1 MLIGVYLLVPE
12 TYHPVSV
19 KSTFPLSTR
28 HWRVLPR
35 LLRRKAQKL
44 RNQTTN
50 AQLLAPS
57 EKGSLPLRT
66 IIVRSIYRPIM
77 LLTMEPMCLNL
88 CIYSAILL
96 GILYL
101 FFDAFQIVFSVCLR
115 IRTMAAWTHIPW
127 SLDRNDLCCSFWS
140 VLATEIQPP
149 WEISS
154 GYNGGF
160 WVLSRVETSSRYFL
174 TFPFE
179 SQSLIYHLHCSYSR
193 GAFGHYRSFRFLLDT
208 ISPRPLD
215 CANYW
220 KRLFWGR
227 VRAQHLASTG
237 KNVTD
242 KTSWTISSSYSHSY
256 YIEPF
261 SFIPA
266 YLHFL
271 SMHTL
276 GMPPVHWPRTV
287 LLDRRSPVSSHCLV
301 LRVSQNLESQHCVVA
316 HTICP

>member
-1 MLIGVYLLVPE
+1 M
-12 TYHPVSV
+12 
-19 KSTFPLSTR
+19 
-28 HWRVLPR
+28 
-35 LLRRKAQKL
+35 
-44 RNQTTN
+44 
-50 AQLLAPS
+50 
-57 EKGSLPLRT
+57 
-66 IIVRSIYRPIM
+66 IVRSIYRPIM

-101 FFDAFQIVFSVCLR
+101 FFDAFQIVFQSV
-115 IRTMAAWTHIPW
+115 
-127 SLDRNDLCCSFWS
+127 
-140 VLATEIQPP
+140 
-149 WEISS
+149 
-154 GYNGGF
+154 YGF
-160 WVLSRVETSSRYFL
+160 ELWQRGLTFLGLLTGMIFAVLSDPCWRLKYSRLEKSHRATTVDSGFYPEWRLPPGTYFL